1 MWELDGNNNTV
12 IKNNVG
18 GVIIKTSDVPRVIV
32 TNANTEIVNPLKISG
47 GMIAPTAVVAYDV
60 SMTGYMVGHIIYWN
74 SSAGGVTFANNTAV
88 DLSTPAIPIGV
99 WLVAGGHIFIQGTGT
114 YSVASYTQMTMSIL
128 TGTGTLNALDLR
140 TPIPSGS
147 TSSNL
152 TSYPITTGCLVC
164 QTPCTIKTTNTK
176 VMTVN
181 NATRYSR
188 LVFTK
193 IA

>member
-74 SSAGGVTFANNTAV
+74 SSGGVTFANNTAV
-88 DLSTPAIPIGV
+88 DLSTPAIPIGI
-99 WLVAGGHIFIQGTGT
+99 WLLAGGHIFTQGTGT

-128 TGTGTLNALDLR
+128 TGTGTLNALDLQA
-140 TPIPSGS
+140 PIPSGS
-147 TSSNL
+147 TSSTL
-152 TSYPITTGCLVC
+152 TNYPITTGCLVC
-164 QTPCTIKTTNTK
+164 QTPCTIKTTNTT
-176 VMTVN
+176 VMTVG